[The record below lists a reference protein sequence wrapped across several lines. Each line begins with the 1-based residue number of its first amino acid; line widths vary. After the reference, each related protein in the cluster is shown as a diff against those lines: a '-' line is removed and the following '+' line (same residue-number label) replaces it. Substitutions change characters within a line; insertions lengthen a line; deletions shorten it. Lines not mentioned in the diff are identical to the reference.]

1 MLPYTAFT
9 ATSTVFDASVL
20 KPFISTVQ
28 QLNMANIG
36 EIFSD
41 SFDGNASSKVDTV
54 ETKADA
60 GSVST
65 SCTTQTLRLTSSIH
79 KHCCTVTKEEKERT
93 KKTYFCKY
101 CPP

>member
-1 MLPYTAFT
+1 MLGISRTPTQRT
-9 ATSTVFDASVL
+9 
-20 KPFISTVQ
+20 KPFISTVR
-28 QLNMANIG
+28 QLNIANTS

-41 SFDGNASSKVDTV
+41 SFDGNASSEVDTV
-54 ETKADA
+54 ETEADA

-65 SCTTQTLRLTSSIH
+65 SRTTQTLRLTSSIH
-79 KHCCTVTKEEKERT
+79 KHCRTATKEEKGRT